1 MIHGE
6 SVTLTQKVKSE
17 QSWRRMEELDIVSDS
32 AEFLLLGDAAQMD

>member
-17 QSWRRMEELDIVSDS
+17 QSWRMEELDIASDG
-32 AEFLLLGDAAQMD
+32 AEFLLVGDAAQME